1 MTRYA
6 RPTKQF
12 SFIGRN
18 FSELESTQKALLR
31 RSRYSG
37 TTFDDGV
44 GSQSK
49 EVSEALQSGSGEVDF
64 SALQEKTAIEREIA
78 WSEADGVEIEAP
90 TYLTLTMEGQDFLI
104 FKIGDEHE
112 FNVYSNTRNLI
123 DVSGKIKKV

>member
-6 RPTKQF
+6 RPSKQF
-12 SFIGRN
+12 GFIGRN
-18 FSELESTQKALLR
+18 FSELDARQKALLR

-64 SALQEKTAIEREIA
+64 SDFSNTAAKEVKIA
-78 WSEADGVEIEAP
+78 WADAEGLEIEAP
-90 TYLTLTMEGQDFLI
+90 TFITLEMEGQDLLV
-104 FKIGDEHE
+104 FKVGDEHE
-112 FNVYSNTRNLI
+112 FNFYSNTRNLI
-123 DVSGKIKKV
+123 DVSGTLRKF